1 MMTSVMI
8 ILNIYQSYLQRNGM
22 DLLKHLVCITYLL
35 NPTLMSYDHIFSL
48 STSISFLIIVQ

>member
-8 ILNIYQSYLQRNGM
+8 ILNIYQSYSQRNNM
-22 DLLKHLVCITYLL
+22 DLLKYFVCIPYLL
-35 NPTLMSYDHIFSL
+35 DPTLMFYDHMFSL

>member
-8 ILNIYQSYLQRNGM
+8 ILHIYQSYLQRNGM
-22 DLLKHLVCITYLL
+22 DLLKHFVFIPFLL
-35 NPTLMSYDHIFSL
+35 NPTLMSYDRIFSL

>member
-8 ILNIYQSYLQRNGM
+8 ILNIYRSYLRRNGM
-22 DLLKHLVCITYLL
+22 DLLKHFVCIPYLL
-35 NPTLMSYDHIFSL
+35 NPTLMSYDHMFSL